1 MKPGLASR
9 GRLAALAVVFA
20 YAAWFHSLHTWDI
33 LEALF
38 RPETVARWPFEIA
51 RSEARITR
59 IARPELAPGLATGD
73 LIRDVEGG
81 AVRGLADLYQP
92 LTQRSPGQQVRIT
105 VERDGSRLGQQ
116 VTLVPEGTRAAT
128 RFTQVLL
135 AAVFLMTTWLSVLL
149 GSFVVFRRPGDRL
162 AWLLLALL
170 LGFAQALSSADALA
184 QYHSRLV
191 AVSIL
196 IFGRLA
202 GSLWPAWMLW
212 FGLDFPDPNSP
223 RKFLPFLRWPL
234 TIPLLL
240 IAAVRVAAGIGA
252 NVDLAASAPV
262 VRLATDL
269 APVWFWLSLFPI
281 GLFFAN
287 LGYKVGL
294 EQAPDAR
301 RKLRLLL
308 WGAAVSL
315 TPTFLLLI
323 AAFVW
328 KQGDFTQFASWIWI
342 PPLVLLMLFPAT
354 LAYVIVVWRALD
366 VGVVVRQGLQYAMA
380 TKGLALLR
388 LALIGAAILL
398 ALDLG
403 KMSGMHAVN
412 RWIAICGLVTAV
424 LLSRFGIAW
433 LKAWTD
439 RRFFRERVNVEHVL
453 ADLGD
458 EIRNV
463 AEVEPLLK
471 TVAQRVCDSLH
482 VSKMAV
488 LLRRDGVYHTEFA
501 AGYPAALEAC
511 LPASGAAVV
520 RLQTT
525 AQALRLYWDDPESWV
540 HKDLQAT
547 PDYEQLRALD
557 CQLLLP
563 VRARSELLGLI
574 CLGPKLSEEAYS
586 TSDIRL
592 LQSVATQTAFALEN
606 SRLASAVAHEAAQ
619 RERFARELEIAKEVQ
634 EQLLPKQPAPVPGL
648 DYAGVCQP
656 AQSVGGD
663 YFDYF
668 LDGAGA
674 LYFAV
679 GDVAGKGIPA
689 ALLMASVQSSLRGL
703 LHGGIEDLGEAMKR
717 LNRLIHMATPKN
729 RFATLF
735 LGRYWPETRHIEYAC
750 AGHNPPLLL
759 KADGTAEWLT
769 VRGPAL
775 GMTHRS
781 SYTPGELIL
790 HPGDVLA
797 IYSDGIS
804 EAMNPENE
812 EFGEQRLAAA
822 TANALPRLPA
832 QEALQAILA
841 EVRRHTAA
849 APQHDDMTLLILRA
863 VKR

>member
-1 MKPGLASR
+1 MKPRLAPR
-9 GRLAALAVVFA
+9 GRLAVLAIVFA
-20 YAAWFHSLHTWDI
+20 CAAWFHSLHTWDI

-38 RPETVARWPFEIA
+38 RPETIARWPFEID
-51 RSEARITR
+51 RLQPRLER
-59 IARPELAPGLATGD
+59 IAQPDLAPGLSTGD
-73 LIRDVEGG
+73 LIRRVEGG
-81 AVRGLADLYQP
+81 EVRGLPDLYHP
-92 LTQRSPGQQVRIT
+92 LTKKRPGQQVRIT
-105 VERDGSRLGQQ
+105 VERDGSTFDRQ
-116 VTLVPEGTRAAT
+116 VTLVPEGARAAN
-128 RFTQVLL
+128 RFTQILL
-135 AAVFLMTTWLSVLL
+135 AGVFLLTTWLSVLL
-149 GSFVVFRRPGDRL
+149 GAFVVFRRPGDRL

-170 LGFAQALSSADALA
+170 LGFAQALSSAEALA
-184 QYHSRLV
+184 QYHSRLP
-191 AVSIL
+191 AMAIL
-196 IFGRLA
+196 VFGRLA
-202 GSLWPAWMLW
+202 GTLWPAWMLW
-212 FGLDFPDPNSP
+212 FGLDFPDPHSR
-223 RKFLPFLRWPL
+223 RKFLPYLRWPL
-234 TIPLLL
+234 TIPLIL
-240 IAAVRVAAGIGA
+240 IAAVRVLAGIG
-252 NVDLAASAPV
+252 VCFDLSASAPV

-269 APVWFWLSLFPI
+269 APVWFWLSLLPI

-294 EQAPDAR
+294 ERAPDAR

-308 WGAAVSL
+308 WGASASL
-315 TPTFLLLI
+315 TPMFLLLI
-323 AAFVW
+323 AAFTW
-328 KQGDFTQFASWIWI
+328 KRGDFTQFASWIWI

-366 VGVVVRQGLQYAMA
+366 VGVVVRQGLQYALA

-388 LALIGAAILL
+388 LALIAAAILL

-424 LLSRFGIAW
+424 LLSRFGVAW
-433 LKAWTD
+433 LKDWTD
-439 RRFFRERVNVEHVL
+439 RRFFRERVNAEHVL
-453 ADLGD
+453 SDLGD

-463 AEVEPLLK
+463 AGVEPLLK

-482 VSKMAV
+482 VAKVAV
-488 LLRRDGVYHTEFA
+488 LLSNDGAFHTEFA
-501 AGYPAALEAC
+501 AGYPAVVDAR
-511 LPASGAAVV
+511 LPANGAAAV
-520 RLQTT
+520 RVQ
-525 AQALRLYWDDPESWV
+525 AAGQALRVYWDDPESWV
-540 HKDLQAT
+540 HKDLRAS
-547 PDYEQLRALD
+547 PDYEQLQALD

-574 CLGPKLSEEAYS
+574 SLGPKLSEEAYS

-606 SRLASAVAHEAAQ
+606 SRLALAVAQETAQ

-634 EQLLPKQPAPVPGL
+634 EQLLPKKPAPVPGL

-668 LDGAGA
+668 LDDSGA

-703 LHGGIEDLGEAMKR
+703 LHGGVQDLGEAMKR

-735 LGRYWPETRHIEYAC
+735 LGRYTRETRRVEYAC
-750 AGHNPPLLL
+750 AGHNPPLLHR
-759 KADGTAEWLT
+759 ADGEAEWLT

-775 GMTHRS
+775 GMTPRS
-781 SYTPGELIL
+781 SYATGETVLQ
-790 HPGDVLA
+790 PGDVLA
-797 IYSDGIS
+797 VYSDGIS
-804 EAMNPENE
+804 EAMNPGNE
-812 EFGEQRLAAA
+812 EFGEPRLAAA
-822 TANALPRLPA
+822 AAHAFPLLPA
-832 QEALQAILA
+832 QEALQTILA
-841 EVRRHTAA
+841 EVRRHTAS

-863 VKR
+863 VRH